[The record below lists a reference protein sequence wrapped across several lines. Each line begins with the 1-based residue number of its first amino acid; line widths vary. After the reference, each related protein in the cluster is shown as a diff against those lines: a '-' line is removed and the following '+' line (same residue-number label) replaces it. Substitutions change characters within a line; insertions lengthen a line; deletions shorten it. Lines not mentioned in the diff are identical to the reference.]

1 MDVPIRLRILAA
13 LAGVNA
19 RDFATGW
26 LQGVGRWRMRQAGE
40 GVGSNPFPLGS
51 VCRAASAAAVAFC
64 AAMDEEPA
72 R

>member
-1 MDVPIRLRILAA
+1 MNVPIKLRILAA

-26 LQGVGRWRMRQAGE
+26 LQGVGRWRTRSGRD
-40 GVGSNPFPLGS
+40 GVGFNPFPLGS

-64 AAMDEEPA
+64 AAMDEAAP
-72 R
+72 

>member
-1 MDVPIRLRILAA
+1 MKVPIKLRILAA

-26 LQGVGRWRMRQAGE
+26 VQGVGRWHARSLRE
-40 GVGSNPFPLGS
+40 GVGFNPFPLGS

-64 AAMDEEPA
+64 MAMDERAP
-72 R
+72 

>member
-1 MDVPIRLRILAA
+1 VQIPIKLRILAA

-19 RDFATGW
+19 SDFAVGW
-26 LQGVGRWRMRQAGE
+26 IQGVGRWRRRHERE

-64 AAMDEEPA
+64 AAMDEEA
-72 R
+72 VR